1 MPRRKKRAMKRA
13 RSIMV
18 RDMIL
23 TRKGG
28 PHSTRAQEVHWDEED
43 WEFEDLNDDDFYTD
57 ESGCD

>member
-1 MPRRKKRAMKRA
+1 
-13 RSIMV
+13 MV